1 MLRLLIVAH
10 APLASAM
17 RLAAAHVDPDGASR
31 IAVCDVRADHPRES
45 VQAAVT
51 DALASL
57 GDSEVLILADI
68 FGATPCNVAAEFA
81 GRPRVRVL
89 AGLNV
94 TMVWRALGHLTD
106 SLDHA
111 VALLIAGGKQ
121 GVMQVGFTG
130 PQHQATK
137 PSGNHDPNDDR
148 HQQ

>member
-1 MLRLLIVAH
+1 MA
-10 APLASAM
+10 
-17 RLAAAHVDPDGASR
+17 
-31 IAVCDVRADHPRES
+31 
-45 VQAAVT
+45 

-57 GDSEVLILADI
+57 GEAEVLILADI

-106 SLDHA
+106 TLDHA
-111 VALLIAGGKQ
+111 VALLVAGGKQ

-130 PQHQATK
+130 PQHQAIK
-137 PSGNHDPNDDR
+137 PSSSHDSNDDR
-148 HQQ
+148 HHQ